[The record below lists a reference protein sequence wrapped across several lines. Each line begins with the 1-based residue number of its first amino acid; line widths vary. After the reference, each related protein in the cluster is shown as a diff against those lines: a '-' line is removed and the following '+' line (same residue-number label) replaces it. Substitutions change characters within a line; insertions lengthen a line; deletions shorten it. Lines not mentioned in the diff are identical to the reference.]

1 MKFLQVP
8 ASLIIAG
15 SFTLVLFTSPAM
27 AQTIVAGCPGS
38 SKSLD
43 SGSIKICF
51 TSPADGS
58 SLTGD
63 VPVAVA
69 TNLANESTDIQSVAF
84 TLNEV
89 YLLTDYSSSYSFIL
103 PTEKWADGSYTIL
116 AVAKMRNSKTTALAQ
131 ITVKFSNG
139 NATAPVNPNHF
150 TPSSGTSPA
159 SGQTFVV
166 AAAGDGA
173 SGEDTSTR
181 VIDTITSLNPN
192 LFLYL
197 GDVYESGSMAE
208 FYNWYGTGSSNFS
221 VLRAITDPTIGNHE
235 YNNGVNGAGYFNY
248 WDNIP
253 NYYSFN
259 AGGWHFISLNSNL
272 AKLGGNPPGSAQ
284 YNWLAHDLTA
294 NAQTCTIAYYHE
306 PLFNIGAEGPTEA
319 MSSIWALLAQ
329 YKVAIVLNG
338 HDHDYQR
345 WVPLDGSGQ
354 FSPNGITE
362 FVAGGGGHGLQN
374 FVTTDNRVAYSND
387 LNPTAFGVLLLSLSQ
402 AGANFSY
409 HSSSGSI
416 LDAGFI
422 PCFSAS
428 SINSSMA
435 GDSAPATPT
444 MATLEVAPTS
454 STAPTAKS
462 VVTDIP
468 VPTATA
474 VAMDIPASVATPG
487 IIPTPVSAHKAP
499 AFSGGIVLGSI
510 AILLIV
516 TGFIVINRRHG

>member
-1 MKFLQVP
+1 M
-8 ASLIIAG
+8 
-15 SFTLVLFTSPAM
+15 
-27 AQTIVAGCPGS
+27 
-38 SKSLD
+38 
-43 SGSIKICF
+43 
-51 TSPADGS
+51 
-58 SLTGD
+58 
-63 VPVAVA
+63 
-69 TNLANESTDIQSVAF
+69 
-84 TLNEV
+84 
-89 YLLTDYSSSYSFIL
+89 
-103 PTEKWADGSYTIL
+103 
-116 AVAKMRNSKTTALAQ
+116 
-131 ITVKFSNG
+131 
-139 NATAPVNPNHF
+139 
-150 TPSSGTSPA
+150 
-159 SGQTFVV
+159 
-166 AAAGDGA
+166 
-173 SGEDTSTR
+173 
-181 VIDTITSLNPN
+181 
-192 LFLYL
+192 
-197 GDVYESGSMAE
+197 
-208 FYNWYGTGSSNFS
+208 
-221 VLRAITDPTIGNHE
+221 
-235 YNNGVNGAGYFNY
+235 
-248 WDNIP
+248 
-253 NYYSFN
+253 
-259 AGGWHFISLNSNL
+259 
-272 AKLGGNPPGSAQ
+272 GGNPPGSAQ